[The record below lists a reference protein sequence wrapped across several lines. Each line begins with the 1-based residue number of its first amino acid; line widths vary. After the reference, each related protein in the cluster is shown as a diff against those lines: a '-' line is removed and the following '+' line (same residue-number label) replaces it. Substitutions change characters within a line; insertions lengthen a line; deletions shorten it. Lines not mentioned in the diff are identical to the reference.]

1 MKNYL
6 IVTDT
11 TSAMNGVQAKE
22 SGVELVS
29 LSVLIDGIEY
39 KDQID
44 ISTEELYKKLDAVEK
59 IDEDYMEYVD
69 TFCEKYCKYIEGG
82 NPEYFR
88 YPEYK
93 SSQYFA
99 GNCLDAK
106 WLFYNFAL
114 ILLKLLHLADLEK
127 EI

>member
-22 SGVELVS
+22 SGIELVS

-44 ISTEELYKKLDAVEK
+44 ISTEELYKTGSWMYLRHHSQILD
-59 IDEDYMEYVD
+59 IYM
-69 TFCEKYCKYIEGG
+69 
-82 NPEYFR
+82 N
-88 YPEYK
+88 
-93 SSQYFA
+93 
-99 GNCLDAK
+99 
-106 WLFYNFAL
+106 
-114 ILLKLLHLADLEK
+114 
-127 EI
+127 

>member
-22 SGVELVS
+22 SGIELVS

-44 ISTEELYKKLDAVEK
+44 ISTEELYKKTGSWMYPYDITA
-59 IDEDYMEYVD
+59 
-69 TFCEKYCKYIEGG
+69 KYWI
-82 NPEYFR
+82 FT
-88 YPEYK
+88 
-93 SSQYFA
+93 
-99 GNCLDAK
+99 
-106 WLFYNFAL
+106 
-114 ILLKLLHLADLEK
+114 
-127 EI
+127 

>member
-22 SGVELVS
+22 SGIELVS

-44 ISTEELYKKLDAVEK
+44 ISTEELYKKLEA
-59 IDEDYMEYVD
+59 
-69 TFCEKYCKYIEGG
+69 
-82 NPEYFR
+82 
-88 YPEYK
+88 
-93 SSQYFA
+93 
-99 GNCLDAK
+99 
-106 WLFYNFAL
+106 
-114 ILLKLLHLADLEK
+114 
-127 EI
+127 